1 MDILCSIITLL
12 LGTAVYLRDKKIYN
26 VGAVFGFFWGI
37 ILLLSSLS
45 LFGLYKSSN
54 RTYLFIMTG
63 VICFCIGEIVGE
75 KFTFSLGY
83 KKISLL
89 KRNKNA
95 VNVKMFYFLFFI
107 CLICLLP
114 DIKMILYFIQ
124 NGFDLNRIYYSIA
137 ISSADAKSG
146 ILNVSFGSNMQQII
160 KTYIGYPLLY
170 LLISISLLC
179 FMKNR
184 EKKYILCM
192 LFLTMIRFL
201 ADLKR
206 TLLVMLILMFV
217 FFFILLKDAQN
228 HRYSDYKVLNKFK
241 KRYIFIGLCGFVFI
255 YIIISKLRRGNNE
268 ANFSFLKN
276 LYFYYIGCVKYF
288 DLRID
293 SWSELNISHTLG
305 FFSLR
310 GLVSPICSTL
320 EQMGV
325 NIKLFTDASDALA
338 SLHNIVYSVA
348 DDQRFN
354 SYATAFYEFYI
365 DGGIIGI
372 ILGSAIFGWLGGKYY
387 SDYKNTHSLMSCLKL
402 GYFISIFLLFSM
414 LQISSIIN
422 YLIWP
427 LILCPIIFKRIE

>member
-1 MDILCSIITLL
+1 
-12 LGTAVYLRDKKIYN
+12 
-26 VGAVFGFFWGI
+26 
-37 ILLLSSLS
+37 
-45 LFGLYKSSN
+45 
-54 RTYLFIMTG
+54 MTG

-217 FFFILLKDAQN
+217 FFFI
-228 HRYSDYKVLNKFK
+228 
-241 KRYIFIGLCGFVFI
+241 
-255 YIIISKLRRGNNE
+255 
-268 ANFSFLKN
+268 
-276 LYFYYIGCVKYF
+276 
-288 DLRID
+288 
-293 SWSELNISHTLG
+293 
-305 FFSLR
+305 
-310 GLVSPICSTL
+310 
-320 EQMGV
+320 
-325 NIKLFTDASDALA
+325 
-338 SLHNIVYSVA
+338 
-348 DDQRFN
+348 
-354 SYATAFYEFYI
+354 
-365 DGGIIGI
+365 
-372 ILGSAIFGWLGGKYY
+372 SAA
-387 SDYKNTHSLMSCLKL
+387 
-402 GYFISIFLLFSM
+402 
-414 LQISSIIN
+414 
-422 YLIWP
+422 
-427 LILCPIIFKRIE
+427 